1 MRREIVTEI
10 HIQAPPEA
18 VWEVLLDFPAYP
30 QWNPFITGISG
41 VADTAS
47 RLAVTI
53 QPPGK
58 RPMVFRPEVLRALPA
73 QELSWLGRVGI
84 PGLFDGEHRFL
95 LERDEERG
103 GTRFLHRETF
113 SGILLPL
120 LWWTMAKPT
129 RAGFEAMNRALKQRA
144 EGTPAQPASVD
155 AADTPARETR
165 LHEAR

>member
-10 HIQAPPEA
+10 HIQAAPEA

-30 QWNPFITGISG
+30 QWNPFITRISG
-41 VADTAS
+41 AAETSA

-53 QPPGK
+53 EPPGK
-58 RPMVFRPEVLRALPA
+58 RAMVFRPEVLRALPA
-73 QELSWLGRVGI
+73 QELSWLGRIGM

-95 LERDEERG
+95 LEQDDEHG
-103 GTRFLHRETF
+103 GTRLIQRETF

-120 LWWTMAKPT
+120 LWWSMAKPT
-129 RAGFEAMNRALKQRA
+129 RAGFEAMNRALKGRA
-144 EGTPAQPASVD
+144 EDTATVV
-155 AADTPARETR
+155 AADTPARETP